1 MRIIPT
7 KQLAFK
13 ANIID
18 AHVHRSSE
26 NCLWNGTKFPT
37 EKLDE
42 FIKEPLTI
50 NVAGETQTD
59 NITRVLV
66 SSIDGLAWDEKQRQE
81 CGGIKSKLKPE
92 ELIFA
97 KNELDANLDM
107 INKYKKDNFF
117 AVMAVCQ
124 PTKTNGSANNI
135 EQLIKSHPNTIF
147 GLKFHPQDLMLN
159 ADSPL
164 YDKYLEL
171 AKQEKLPCLFHS
183 QVSVD
188 YSKNPIV
195 RKDIKNWSDP
205 HYIYALAKR
214 HPDVPIILGHMG
226 AGSDL
231 GHDDAIDVFKKSLKN
246 KDAKLYVDISWVNFH
261 EDLPVERP
269 NSIIEVIDNAKKNN
283 ALDRILFGTDAPLG
297 CYGEPH
303 KLEKTKMTPKEAYE
317 LTVSRIKTAIK
328 NNYGAEADSI
338 INKIFY
344 ENANELFFEKN
355 WAKAPEKK
363 TPKPIAPIAIG
374 TICGVGIVTML
385 YKNLSHKKTGK
396 IPKN

>member
-7 KQLAFK
+7 KPLAFK

-18 AHVHRSSE
+18 AHVHRGTE
-26 NCLWNGTKFPT
+26 NCLWNGIKFPT

-59 NITRVLV
+59 NVTRVLV
-66 SSIDGLAWDEKQRQE
+66 SSIDGLAWDEEQKQKY
-81 CGGIKSKLKPE
+81 GGIKSKLKPE

-107 INKYKKDNFF
+107 INKYKKDDFY

-171 AKQEKLPCLFHS
+171 AKKEKLPCLFHS
-183 QVSVD
+183 QVD
-188 YSKNPIV
+188 YDFTAKVLKEN
-195 RKDIKNWSDP
+195 KNWSDP
-205 HYIYALAKR
+205 KYIYDLAKR
-214 HPDVPIILGHMG
+214 HPDVPVIMGHMG
-226 AGSDL
+226 SNAEEK
-231 GHDDAIDVFKKSLKN
+231 GHSIAIDKLIESVTK

-261 EDLPVERP
+261 NDLPVERP
-269 NSIIEVIDNAKKNN
+269 NSIIEVIDKAKKNN

-303 KLEKTKMTPKEAYE
+303 KLEITKMTPKEAYE

-355 WAKAPEKK
+355 WAKGPEKK
-363 TPKPIAPIAIG
+363 LPKHITPIAIG
-374 TICGVGIVTML
+374 TVCGIGVISML